1 MGRRQKHGAAAMGC
15 ADPVGA
21 GGTGASPVVR
31 ASIVDEALKGV
42 QEDQARDAERVRRM
56 VDEAVK
62 GTEAA
67 PSGLEAVNPPAPAE
81 LQPLPE
87 DMPEPSCRLSPRGSG
102 RQAGP

>member
-1 MGRRQKHGAAAMGC
+1 MSCAILLGLAA
-15 ADPVGA
+15 PVLAQSSG
-21 GGTGASPVVR
+21 

-62 GTEAA
+62 GTEAGTVRA
-67 PSGLEAVNPPAPAE
+67 GGHRSAGTGRAASLARGYARGPAG
-81 LQPLPE
+81 
-87 DMPEPSCRLSPRGSG
+87 RLSAGGSG